1 MEKFLAFM
9 FPLLLSVYVQGVDG
23 SIGVNYGT
31 VADNLPAPEQVAHF
45 LLESTI
51 INRVRLFD
59 ANPKMLKAFAHT
71 GIAITVTVPND
82 QIPHLTKLNFAQQW
96 VKTNI
101 VPYAPATNIVR
112 ILVGNEVLSTA
123 NKLFIVN
130 LVPAMQVLHTALV
143 GESMDLRIQISTPH
157 SLGILADSSPPS
169 AGKFRE
175 GYDSHVLKPLLSF
188 LKAINSPFMINPYPF
203 FGSSADILDYALF
216 RPNAGVLDENTK
228 LTYANM
234 LDGQLD
240 AVFSAM
246 KLLGFTDVDIVIA
259 ETGWPSKGD
268 TGQAGVDAESAA
280 EYNRKLVQHVT
291 SGIGTPLMPNRT
303 FETYIFALFN
313 EDLKPGPMCERNFG
327 LFQPDLTPVY
337 NIGILRPTAKANF
350 PSIPTPAV
358 KHMPAP
364 KGKTWCVPKSGA
376 NEEALE
382 RNIDYACGL
391 DMEYCKPIQESGAC
405 FYPNTVRA
413 HAAYAMNAYFQAM
426 GRNDFDCDFRQTGAV
441 TNKDPSCLASKRLGP
456 SCTVGGV
463 AHGVFW
469 ANSSLHSAVFD
480 SVVGASEQSSHV
492 E

>member
-157 SLGILADSSPPS
+157 SLGILADSSPPL
-169 AGKFRE
+169 GRE
-175 GYDSHVLKPLLSF
+175 V
-188 LKAINSPFMINPYPF
+188 
-203 FGSSADILDYALF
+203 
-216 RPNAGVLDENTK
+216 
-228 LTYANM
+228 
-234 LDGQLD
+234 
-240 AVFSAM
+240 
-246 KLLGFTDVDIVIA
+246 
-259 ETGWPSKGD
+259 
-268 TGQAGVDAESAA
+268 
-280 EYNRKLVQHVT
+280 
-291 SGIGTPLMPNRT
+291 
-303 FETYIFALFN
+303 
-313 EDLKPGPMCERNFG
+313 
-327 LFQPDLTPVY
+327 
-337 NIGILRPTAKANF
+337 
-350 PSIPTPAV
+350 
-358 KHMPAP
+358 
-364 KGKTWCVPKSGA
+364 
-376 NEEALE
+376 
-382 RNIDYACGL
+382 
-391 DMEYCKPIQESGAC
+391 
-405 FYPNTVRA
+405 
-413 HAAYAMNAYFQAM
+413 
-426 GRNDFDCDFRQTGAV
+426 
-441 TNKDPSCLASKRLGP
+441 
-456 SCTVGGV
+456 
-463 AHGVFW
+463 
-469 ANSSLHSAVFD
+469 
-480 SVVGASEQSSHV
+480 
-492 E
+492 